1 LLLKNGP
8 FTEAEIAALHS
19 FAAERQF
26 DLAWYPGMRGDEA
39 NRYSRLAK
47 PTLYD
52 AAVALLGPGRST
64 FLADYSFNIW
74 PATDDR
80 PFFFRFFKWSLLPQ
94 LAALR
99 GQGGFVFVDTGYLV
113 VVLALLQAVIASAI
127 LIPLPLAWL
136 RSGEARRPE
145 PGRVRVA
152 FYFLLIGLAF
162 LFVEIAFIHRF
173 SLFLGHPLAAI
184 SVTLAAFLVSA
195 GLGSGLSK
203 RVAARWPEA
212 AIILAVAAI
221 VGLGAVYA
229 ILLPALFGGLM
240 GLPLSAKIAVA
251 VGLLGPLGFVM
262 GLPFPLGLARLSD
275 CAPRL
280 VPWAWGINGC
290 ASVVAAVIAS
300 LLAMHIGFTALL
312 ALALGL
318 YSATPLLL
326 GRGRPAA

>member
-1 LLLKNGP
+1 
-8 FTEAEIAALHS
+8 
-19 FAAERQF
+19 
-26 DLAWYPGMRGDEA
+26 M
-39 NRYSRLAK
+39 
-47 PTLYD
+47 
-52 AAVALLGPGRST
+52 
-64 FLADYSFNIW
+64 
-74 PATDDR
+74 
-80 PFFFRFFKWSLLPQ
+80 
-94 LAALR
+94 
-99 GQGGFVFVDTGYLV
+99 
-113 VVLALLQAVIASAI
+113 
-127 LIPLPLAWL
+127 
-136 RSGEARRPE
+136 
-145 PGRVRVA
+145 
-152 FYFLLIGLAF
+152 
-162 LFVEIAFIHRF
+162 
-173 SLFLGHPLAAI
+173 
-184 SVTLAAFLVSA
+184 TLAAFLVSA

-221 VGLGAVYA
+221 VGLGAVYS

-251 VGLLGPLGFVM
+251 VGLLGPMGFVM

-290 ASVVAAVIAS
+290 ASVVAAVMAS